1 MLSSRLYYSLKE
13 HKVDSA
19 SFLKALGSSGWY
31 ISTGF
36 YLKSPAAFAPNKR
49 VHLSF
54 EALKPDIDL
63 SSLPIDVLDGILL
76 QHKAVLS
83 TICCYT

>member
-1 MLSSRLYYSLKE
+1 MLSSRLYYSLIG

-19 SFLKALGSSGWY
+19 LFLKALGSSGWY

-54 EALKPDIDL
+54 EALKPGSNL

-76 QHKAVLS
+76 QHNAVLS
-83 TICCYT
+83 TICC

>member
-1 MLSSRLYYSLKE
+1 MLSSRLYYSLIG

-19 SFLKALGSSGWY
+19 LFLKALGSSGWY

-54 EALKPDIDL
+54 EALKPGSNL

-76 QHKAVLS
+76 QRKAVLS
-83 TICCYT
+83 TICC